1 MFVRSANLNQI
12 FTKCRHTGTVISS
25 VQYIESVPK
34 SSGFTVRPIYT
45 SLADNLFD
53 ARIIKRV
60 ESPIVVTHLIHM
72 EDYLPAL
79 FKRLDDRRQKI
90 ADGLAAAE
98 KGKADLAQAQA
109 RVSLMEAASKTENH
123 ARLAEAEKQAS
134 ALIDE
139 ARREAEAEKARIVAQ
154 ARQDAA
160 QEVQRARETL
170 RAEVAVLAVKGAEQI
185 LRREVDAKAH
195 AELLDQLQAQL

>member
-1 MFVRSANLNQI
+1 MIVFFVLGW
-12 FTKCRHTGTVISS
+12 FTMKFIWPPLTKAI
-25 VQYIESVPK
+25 
-34 SSGFTVRPIYT
+34 
-45 SLADNLFD
+45 
-53 ARIIKRV
+53 
-60 ESPIVVTHLIHM
+60 
-72 EDYLPAL
+72 
-79 FKRLDDRRQKI
+79 DDRRQKI

-123 ARLAEAEKQAS
+123 ARLGEAEKQAAS
-134 ALIDE
+134 LIDE

-160 QEVQRARETL
+160 QEAQRARETL

-195 AELLDQLQAQL
+195 AELLDQLKAQL

>member
-1 MFVRSANLNQI
+1 MAEVNGSIRYAV
-12 FTKCRHTGTVISS
+12 H
-25 VQYIESVPK
+25 
-34 SSGFTVRPIYT
+34 
-45 SLADNLFD
+45 
-53 ARIIKRV
+53 
-60 ESPIVVTHLIHM
+60 HLLVAWT
-72 EDYLPAL
+72 DYDH
-79 FKRLDDRRQKI
+79 RC
-90 ADGLAAAE
+90 
-98 KGKADLAQAQA
+98 
-109 RVSLMEAASKTENH
+109 
-123 ARLAEAEKQAS
+123 AEAVAQ
-134 ALIDE
+134 